1 LVKHIASVIVGSF
14 RVRRFARDLSVLLE
28 FRLLTYANEV
38 TLNTINGFAGEFA
51 TQKDLDRICIA
62 LIDRENRHRVTAN
75 TSQRDAS

>member
-1 LVKHIASVIVGSF
+1 MIVGSF

-38 TLNTINGFAGEFA
+38 TLNIINGFAGEFA

-62 LIDRENRHRVTAN
+62 LIDRENRHRVTVN
-75 TSQRDAS
+75 TSQRDAGT